1 MSESSNF
8 FINTFTYIENESQ
21 NQENQN
27 QENQNQ
33 EDQNQIEN
41 IINNNE
47 EDFIPIG
54 LTRLNGFIY
63 INPILQLLV
72 GIKEFKN
79 FFIQNKDIYKEN
91 FTKYKKTKLSFVT
104 SRLYFNIYEE
114 EEIKNSKLYNSSKF
128 LTILKLLYKYIG
140 NNANFKIKDIFLL
153 ILAQLDDE
161 NKINNRNE
169 INIRYD
175 NSSLEESI
183 NSGIEA
189 VKNDNNSIIS
199 STLNFILLRT
209 IKCPKCNK
217 NFFEIKSF
225 TTYELNICSALQN
238 IMSPKRKH
246 NMITLKDCLD
256 KEKINEGKPFKF
268 YCKICE
274 EYKIAKEIY
283 HQFYEIKDKIIFLLD
298 RDSILDENKLSVKI
312 PFKLDEIIDMSE
324 YLFINNNSINNPKY
338 ELTCVISGET
348 KEKRYACFSKSF
360 MNNKWYLY
368 IDEYTEEKNIKE
380 ILDDHNNKCKFIPYI
395 LMYSKIK

>member
-1 MSESSNF
+1 MSESSNY
-8 FINTFTYIENESQ
+8 FINTYTYIENVSQ

-114 EEIKNSKLYNSSKF
+114 EEIKNTKLYNSSKF

-209 IKCPKCNK
+209 IKCPKCNN

-238 IMSPKRKH
+238 IMSPKRKY
-246 NMITLKDCLD
+246 NMIALKDCLD

>member
-1 MSESSNF
+1 MSESSNY
-8 FINTFTYIENESQ
+8 FINTYTYIENVSQ

-33 EDQNQIEN
+33 EEQNQIEN

-79 FFIQNKDIYKEN
+79 YFIQNKDIYKEN

-189 VKNDNNSIIS
+189 VKNDNNSTIS
-199 STLNFILLRT
+199 STLKIILLRT
-209 IKCPKCNK
+209 IKCPKC
-217 NFFEIKSF
+217 
-225 TTYELNICSALQN
+225 Q
-238 IMSPKRKH
+238 
-246 NMITLKDCLD
+246 
-256 KEKINEGKPFKF
+256 
-268 YCKICE
+268 
-274 EYKIAKEIY
+274 
-283 HQFYEIKDKIIFLLD
+283 
-298 RDSILDENKLSVKI
+298 
-312 PFKLDEIIDMSE
+312 
-324 YLFINNNSINNPKY
+324 
-338 ELTCVISGET
+338 
-348 KEKRYACFSKSF
+348 
-360 MNNKWYLY
+360 
-368 IDEYTEEKNIKE
+368 
-380 ILDDHNNKCKFIPYI
+380 
-395 LMYSKIK
+395 